1 MLVLINAE
9 LADSVCGVI
18 DGVVVGRFL
27 GADAMAAHGIATPIF
42 LILVI
47 FSYIVTVGFQ
57 QPCTVAI
64 GRGEFQKA
72 NGLYS
77 AGILITVL
85 FSFLLALIGLLFPH
99 RIAYLM
105 GAPASGPIHE
115 MTADYLSAV
124 SLGTPSLLLFLVL
137 IPALQIDGRR
147 TLVHIGSGVMA
158 VSDVVIDILN
168 VKVFHGGM
176 LGIGL
181 ATSISY
187 TLGLLV
193 LLSYYFHKGRF
204 FRFRLRDLDFM
215 NVKRML
221 GMGLPSGIRVG
232 ARALATILISTMVMG
247 MLGAAAMA
255 GLSVQRN
262 LQSLLISL
270 ATGVSGAVL
279 LLTGMSFGEQDRRG
293 LMDVARMSAYTV
305 MIGVGATSLLV
316 FLLADPL
323 VSLYLPRTEASFSLA
338 VHAVRWLAVALPLI
352 AWTRCIG
359 SYLQGIE
366 RSFHA
371 MLVYVFSELVFTVSC
386 AFIMAR
392 MWDVEGV
399 FASFAVSQLLLILC
413 VNLTFF
419 LCRDKRYKGMEA
431 FLFVPTGFG
440 VPPEDRLERTLCRK
454 EEVWALAEQAQAFCL
469 DRGVPAE
476 KAYMVSLYI
485 EEMGNIILTY
495 GFDDGKAHHL
505 EVRLSICR
513 EEVIIR
519 FRDDCRRFDIREKAS
534 HWQEDPTHPEFT
546 LGVRMVMRGC
556 KKLRYNNSLNFNH
569 LTVVL

>member
-137 IPALQIDGRR
+137 IPALQITADAAGPGYQRQGNGQPAHGVDGQGERR
-147 TLVHIGSGVMA
+147 
-158 VSDVVIDILN
+158 
-168 VKVFHGGM
+168 F
-176 LGIGL
+176 
-181 ATSISY
+181 TSISY

-359 SYLQGIE
+359 SYLQGI
-366 RSFHA
+366 SWPGCGTWKA
-371 MLVYVFSELVFTVSC
+371 YSPLSPLVSC
-386 AFIMAR
+386 
-392 MWDVEGV
+392 
-399 FASFAVSQLLLILC
+399 C
-413 VNLTFF
+413 
-419 LCRDKRYKGMEA
+419 
-431 FLFVPTGFG
+431 
-440 VPPEDRLERTLCRK
+440 
-454 EEVWALAEQAQAFCL
+454 
-469 DRGVPAE
+469 
-476 KAYMVSLYI
+476 
-485 EEMGNIILTY
+485 
-495 GFDDGKAHHL
+495 
-505 EVRLSICR
+505 
-513 EEVIIR
+513 
-519 FRDDCRRFDIREKAS
+519 
-534 HWQEDPTHPEFT
+534 
-546 LGVRMVMRGC
+546 
-556 KKLRYNNSLNFNH
+556 
-569 LTVVL
+569 